1 MYIPKKQNWN
11 SLSELRD
18 FLAKETTEKIVLFNG
33 HQLVTETTV
42 YGLAFGKLSINP
54 KQKKVIGYEK
64 GTTFLNR
71 KPIYE
76 KEVKHE
82 SKSIKRRSNGST
94 ADKERMGTHGGSDHV
109 KPDRKKTSKVCATKV
124 PKKVSKPKKSP
135 K

>member
-33 HQLVTETTV
+33 YQLVTETTI
-42 YGLAFGKLSINP
+42 YGLSFGKLHIN
-54 KQKKVIGYEK
+54 
-64 GTTFLNR
+64 
-71 KPIYE
+71 
-76 KEVKHE
+76 EVKRE
-82 SKSIKRRSNGST
+82 SKSIKRRSDGT
-94 ADKERMGTHGGSDHV
+94 ATDKKRMGTHGRSDHAE
-109 KPDRKKTSKVCATKV
+109 PDRKKASKVRAAQV